1 MVDRF
6 VVCLTNFLSRSEDD
20 KLSGPSLPEGR
31 KEEEEGLLMDNP
43 VAQRGGKK
51 GKKDR
56 KKKGFDDDWYNF
68 YLIRPAKVYLI
79 NTLSLM

>member
-1 MVDRF
+1 
-6 VVCLTNFLSRSEDD
+6 
-20 KLSGPSLPEGR
+20 
-31 KEEEEGLLMDNP
+31 MDNP

-68 YLIRPAKVYLI
+68 YLIRPTKVYLM
-79 NTLSLM
+79 NTLSLIWREVKEGMIESRVKPCYAAHIIERVLGETRCP

>member
-1 MVDRF
+1 
-6 VVCLTNFLSRSEDD
+6 
-20 KLSGPSLPEGR
+20 
-31 KEEEEGLLMDNP
+31 MDNP

-68 YLIRPAKVYLI
+68 YLIRPTKVYLM
-79 NTLSLM
+79 NTLSLIWREVKEGMIESRVGPVMQLISLNVC

>member
-1 MVDRF
+1 MC
-6 VVCLTNFLSRSEDD
+6 VCLTNFLSRSEDD

-68 YLIRPAKVYLI
+68 YSIRPTRVYLI
-79 NTLSLM
+79 NTVSLI